1 MTLLV
6 DVGNTA
12 LKWALLEDEALVLR
26 GRLNVTEL
34 SSDAALEQQ
43 WAVLAPPR
51 RVLIASV
58 AATPVTEQISTWC
71 RERWQSEI
79 LTVQAQADSF
89 GVRNAY
95 RDPGRLGVDRWLAMV
110 AARARGSA
118 AACVVDCGSA
128 VTVDVLDKEG
138 GHLGGLIVPGLE
150 MMKVSLGSCAQIS
163 LDSDA
168 DQAISLLARDTH
180 NAVRGGTLYA
190 IVAFIDRVV
199 ADVGGE
205 LRSPMRYLITGGDA
219 SSMLSL
225 LRHPFEY
232 APDLVLEGLAVVSR
246 GVVCAS

>member
-58 AATPVTEQISTWC
+58 AATPVTVQISTWC

-110 AARARGSA
+110 AARARGSE

-138 GHLGGLIVPGLE
+138 AHLGGLIVPGLE

-168 DQAISLLARDTH
+168 DPGNFLIGARHAQRRTRWYV
-180 NAVRGGTLYA
+180 VRDSG
-190 IVAFIDRVV
+190 VH
-199 ADVGGE
+199 
-205 LRSPMRYLITGGDA
+205 RSR
-219 SSMLSL
+219 SC
-225 LRHPFEY
+225 RC
-232 APDLVLEGLAVVSR
+232 R
-246 GVVCAS
+246 R